1 MTAVE
6 DVTLNR
12 VFQGQEDRFHGITVD
27 SSKEPC
33 DVSAFPKKLE
43 GTVPCRYII
52 TVLMS
57 RISYTELVSISQ

>member
-6 DVTLNR
+6 DITMNQ
-12 VFQGQEDRFHGITVD
+12 VFQGQVDRFHGIRVD

-43 GTVPCRYII
+43 GTVLCRYII
-52 TVLMS
+52 TV
-57 RISYTELVSISQ
+57 